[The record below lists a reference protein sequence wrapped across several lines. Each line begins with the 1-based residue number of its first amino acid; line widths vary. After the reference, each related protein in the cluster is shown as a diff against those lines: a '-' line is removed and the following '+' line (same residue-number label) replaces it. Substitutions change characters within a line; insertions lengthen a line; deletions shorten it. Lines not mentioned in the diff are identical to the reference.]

1 MKLDSLG
8 QTFYDGRII
17 DLDNPSEEILD
28 TTLEQVK
35 KQNEKLKEKLSN
47 LIIEMQK

>member
-17 DLDNPSEEILD
+17 NLDNPSQEILNI
-28 TTLEQVK
+28 TLEQIK
-35 KQNEKLKEKLSN
+35 KQDGKLKEKLNN
-47 LIIEMQK
+47 LIVEMQK